1 MDARHA
7 TTGLDAPTLPRHRFT
22 VADVHAMQAA
32 GVIHDGQVELLGG
45 ELVTMAA
52 KKNDHEIIKN
62 DLVAWL
68 IRNLPHT
75 LRVAVESTLYLDD
88 GNAPEPD
95 ILVYPRTIPPEEV
108 RGSDVVLLVEV
119 ATGSLLQDLG
129 FKADLYARH
138 GVPLYWVVDASLMQ
152 VHVHAD
158 PLPAPLAASGS
169 WSRIAISGQGEQL
182 AVPASEATVSL
193 ASLLT

>member
-7 TTGLDAPTLPRHRFT
+7 TAGLDAPTLPRHRFT

-52 KKNDHEIIKN
+52 KKNEHEIIKN

-68 IRNLPHT
+68 IRNLPQH
-75 LRVAVESTLYLDD
+75 LRVAVESTLYLD
-88 GNAPEPD
+88 GANAPEPD
-95 ILVYPRTIPPEEV
+95 ILVYPRAIPPEEV

-119 ATGSLLQDLG
+119 ATESLRQDLG

-138 GVPLYWVVDASLMQ
+138 GVGLYWVVDASLMQ
-152 VHVHAD
+152 AHVHAD
-158 PLPAPLAASGS
+158 PLPASGS
-169 WSRIAISGQGEQL
+169 WSRIAIRAQGEQL
-182 AVPASEATVSL
+182 AVPAGEATVSL
-193 ASLLT
+193 ASLLA

>member
-7 TTGLDAPTLPRHRFT
+7 TTGFDAPTLPRHRFT
-22 VADVHAMQAA
+22 VADVLAMQAA
-32 GVIHDGQVELLGG
+32 GVIRDGQVELLGG

-68 IRNLPHT
+68 IRNLPHH

-88 GNAPEPD
+88 ANAPGPD
-95 ILVYPRTIPPEEV
+95 ILVYPRAIPPEEV

-119 ATGSLLQDLG
+119 ATESLRQDLG

-138 GVPLYWVVDASLMQ
+138 GVSLYWVVDASLTQ
-152 VHVHAD
+152 AHVHAD
-158 PLPAPLAASGS
+158 PLPASGS
-169 WSRIAISGQGEQL
+169 WSRIAICGQAEQL

-193 ASLLT
+193 ASLLA